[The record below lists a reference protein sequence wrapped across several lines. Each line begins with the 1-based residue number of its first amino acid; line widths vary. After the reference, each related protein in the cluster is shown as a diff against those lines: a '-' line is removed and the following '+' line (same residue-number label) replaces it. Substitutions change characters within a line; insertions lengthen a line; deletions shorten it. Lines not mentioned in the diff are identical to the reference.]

1 MTKRQNN
8 KQKRA
13 KKLFITTKIVDNE
26 QKQLNRLKN
35 DFIRDSWDL
44 SIVRLSDKEQKQP
57 KKLTANKFW
66 KQVMSK
72 SSKTSGLHQK
82 INN

>member
-57 KKLTANKFW
+57 KTLTANKFW